1 VGSGFGGGITACR
14 LAEAGHRV
22 CVLERGRRFGHDR
35 ATMMVELI
43 MVDGTLGGYRLLATY
58 EERLADLGVRAHW
71 GQYNTLTGERVAAA
85 YPRWDAWLGLQREL
99 NASGVLDSPFARRI
113 GISA

>member
-1 VGSGFGGGITACR
+1 MM
-14 LAEAGHRV
+14 
-22 CVLERGRRFGHDR
+22 HDR
-35 ATMMVELI
+35 ATMMIELI
-43 MVDGTLGGYRLLATY
+43 MVDGTLGGYRLLAIY

-85 YPRWDAWLGLQREL
+85 YPRWDAWLALQREL
-99 NASGVLDSPFARRI
+99 NASGVFDSPFARRI